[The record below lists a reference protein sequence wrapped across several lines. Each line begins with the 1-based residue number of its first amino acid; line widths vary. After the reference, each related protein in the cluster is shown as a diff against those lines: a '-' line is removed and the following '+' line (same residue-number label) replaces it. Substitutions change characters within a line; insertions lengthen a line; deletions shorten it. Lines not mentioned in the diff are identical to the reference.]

1 MSMTSVGEG
10 TTGRIVTFT
19 VINVATPEFA
29 AQAPYGL
36 AIIEFGSG
44 ERILAR
50 IKDGSTETMQID
62 GTVVYDHS
70 DEHGPVFRVD

>member
-1 MSMTSVGEG
+1 MSITSIGEG

-19 VINVATPEFA
+19 VINIATPEFA

-36 AIIEFGSG
+36 AIIELSTG
-44 ERILAR
+44 ERMLAR
-50 IKDGSTETMQID
+50 IKDGSTETMRI
-62 GTVVYDHS
+62 GATVVYDHG